1 MKMDVEGTE
10 RLVKIIL
17 HISKGNDFFG
27 HRLHFGKNAASKPNL
42 LWTILVHLTIFLASH
57 KR

>member
-1 MKMDVEGTE
+1 MDVEGTE

-27 HRLHFGKNAASKPNL
+27 HRLHFGKDAASKPNL